1 MSIESEV
8 FSRKSV
14 CWEKLIPFGFKLEK
28 GIYSYSE
35 FLLEGAFRA
44 DIRINEKGFVYGAVM
59 DPELEEEYINFR
71 LENRHGDYPARVR
84 TEYEELLRRIAD
96 QCFRQEAFLM
106 PQSNRLAQ
114 HIREKYQVSP
124 EFLWARFPGCAAFRH
139 PGSGK
144 WFGII
149 MNVDRGKLLS
159 GETGEVEII
168 NIKLDE
174 LAEPHID
181 NVSILPPYHQ
191 TKKNW
196 VSVILDDSLPDEEIW
211 KLIDIGYRKL
221 EKAVEWLVPANPLY
235 YDVINAF
242 NDTDTILWKQSS
254 RIRPGDTVYLYVGAP
269 FSAIMFRC
277 AVIET
282 DIPFEFRNDQVSM
295 NKVMRIK
302 LLRRYEGNE
311 FTFKKLNECGI
322 RAVRGPRTVTESLS
336 KALKKVEKTD
346 RKGEKQA

>member
-1 MSIESEV
+1 
-8 FSRKSV
+8 
-14 CWEKLIPFGFKLEK
+14 
-28 GIYSYSE
+28 
-35 FLLEGAFRA
+35 
-44 DIRINEKGFVYGAVM
+44 
-59 DPELEEEYINFR
+59 
-71 LENRHGDYPARVR
+71 
-84 TEYEELLRRIAD
+84 
-96 QCFRQEAFLM
+96 M

-114 HIREKYQVSP
+114 YISTEYQVSP

-149 MNVDRGKLLS
+149 MNVDRGKLIS

-174 LAEPHID
+174 LAESHID

-191 TKKNW
+191 TKKKW
-196 VSVILDDSLPDEEIW
+196 VTVILDDSLADEEIW
-211 KLIDIGYRKL
+211 KMIDIGYRKL

-269 FSAIMFRC
+269 FSAIMFKC
-277 AVIET
+277 AVMET

-295 NKVMRIK
+295 NRVMRIK
-302 LLRRYEGNE
+302 LLRRYDGRE

-336 KALKKVEKTD
+336 KALKNAEKTG